1 MLVVTSV
8 VVSPPARP
16 LGISSALLALAGQ
29 HAKASSAEF
38 RVVMRARIIVN
49 AAEGMSNEEN
59 ARRCGVRPDTVRRAR
74 ERALKATSA
83 VAAFADAPRSG
94 RPATIALVTRATVI
108 KIACESRAPEL
119 NKARVRARMNEATAA
134 KKRAVTAAKRARAR
148 AARAARQEREAARA
162 KNAEKLLVARR
173 ARKEA
178 VRSLKRSRRA
188 LEAANANTAVA
199 RRDVKRAAK
208 ATFTAL
214 SPVWTHAELQAAL
227 KRETGK
233 SMSLSEIG
241 RTLSCGGLRPHH
253 VRMWLHSADPDFKPK
268 VRAICDLYLNPPAGA
283 VVLCVDE
290 KTGMQARSDL
300 HEAHVKGRRGILWRE
315 YEYRRH
321 GTSTL
326 IAAFDVRTGEVFGRC
341 RRRTKDG
348 IRRFLHELA
357 DLHATGDVYI
367 VWDNLNV
374 HSGPAIEAFNAA
386 HGGRFHFVYT
396 PRHASWMNQVE
407 VWFSILQRRVLRHG
421 SFASK
426 ADLEAAVMA
435 FVARW
440 NKVEHHPFRWRFRG
454 DFAPRLPLAA

>member
-1 MLVVTSV
+1 MRVVAGRPGHRAEGSG
-8 VVSPPARP
+8 ARVEGERSGGIRRRAP
-16 LGISSALLALAGQ
+16 LG
-29 HAKASSAEF
+29 KA
-38 RVVMRARIIVN
+38 RDDCARD
-49 AAEGMSNEEN
+49 
-59 ARRCGVRPDTVRRAR
+59 RY
-74 ERALKATSA
+74 
-83 VAAFADAPRSG
+83 
-94 RPATIALVTRATVI
+94 TVI

-188 LEAANANTAVA
+188 SKAANANTAVA

-208 ATFTAL
+208 ADLHGTLTGVDARRAPGRFEARDWQEHELERDRTHTQL
-214 SPVWTHAELQAAL
+214 RRPSSPS
-227 KRETGK
+227 R
-233 SMSLSEIG
+233 SD
-241 RTLSCGGLRPHH
+241 
-253 VRMWLHSADPDFKPK
+253 VRYADPDFKPK

-300 HEAHVKGRRGILWRE
+300 HEAHVKGRREILWRE

-396 PRHASWMNQVE
+396 PRHASWLPSRGLVQH
-407 VWFSILQRRVLRHG
+407 SAATCTASRVLR
-421 SFASK
+421 
-426 ADLEAAVMA
+426 LE
-435 FVARW
+435 
-440 NKVEHHPFRWRFRG
+440 G
-454 DFAPRLPLAA
+454 